1 MDKTTIK
8 GDLFIHHHLGL
19 GDHFDCNGMVR
30 YIQEKWGYNNVN
42 VFCKDNYHYMIDYMY
57 RDNDKIKV
65 IKIDRN
71 KEHEEVKKILDEQLK
86 NDDYF
91 LVVGHQHY
99 NSHSK
104 DKNCWEIFYDQV
116 DIPYE
121 VRESYFYV
129 EKNLEAEEKLFHK
142 LNPENLPF
150 AFVHDDKD
158 RGFVL
163 NKSHIKNKDLKIIEN
178 DTSENIFN
186 FISILEKAE
195 EIHCM
200 ESSFKT
206 LVDIYCKQENLFYHD
221 FRNQPLGT
229 KSNKNWKIVKY

>member
-86 NDDYF
+86 NNDYF
-91 LVVGHQHY
+91 LTVGHQHY

-116 DIPYE
+116 SIPYE

-129 EKNLEAEEKLFHK
+129 EKNLESEEKLFQK

-150 AFVHDDKD
+150 AFAHDDKD

-163 NKSHIKNKDLKIIEN
+163 DKSHIKNKDLKIIEN
-178 DTSENIFN
+178 DTS
-186 FISILEKAE
+186 EKAE

-206 LVDIYCKQENLFYHD
+206 LVDIYCKQENLFYRD

-229 KSNKNWKIVKY
+229 KSNKNWKVVKY